1 MVRAE
6 SASDRECQITVDIR
20 GIITGSCLLIILLCG
35 FVASASPDEP
45 FSGQSSI
52 QNQILIFSGAIPSG
66 DGNVSIKAASGVM
79 YQIPAM
85 TPLGVIQTLA
95 GTDMIGSYRIGDS
108 LLLSRGIFTLDAVD
122 SWEVTG
128 TTGWFVQVNGVGLR
142 EYLLPAHEGLNTY
155 PLKNGDTVIFAFGD
169 PTLPVTSATAVIQVQ
184 IGEGKVIASQTGQL
198 QPVITQQTPLPVS
211 TLPAP
216 LQTPVPAVVTVQPPE
231 PVQTMIPAAVPVQ
244 TSSPAPSS
252 APADIITPAITVNST
267 ISPTPVPVSV
277 PEPQVIETIR
287 PIVPEPVQ
295 NVSETAPPAPV
306 PTPESTP
313 VPAPTPEPTPETVV
327 TAAST
332 PEPSPEPEVTEA
344 PEEPTPTP
352 EPTKDPAA
360 ERVIYDGKIPLP
372 SGKVNITAN
381 SGIEYEIPANSPLG
395 VLNRL
400 LTDGMINTLSITDRG
415 MKKGGILVIDGIED
429 KFFTGSKTWFA
440 QVNGLILQDYFNP
453 ETDGLNIYT
462 LKKDDV
468 LIFYYGD
475 PAEPVQ
481 SAESVLQVRMT

>member
-6 SASDRECQITVDIR
+6 SASDRECQITVAIR

-35 FVASASPDEP
+35 IASSASPDEP

-108 LLLSRGIFTLDAVD
+108 LLQSRGIFTLDAID
-122 SWEVTG
+122 SWVVTG

-155 PLKNGDTVIFAFGD
+155 PLQNGDTVVFAFGD
-169 PTLPVTSATAVIQVQ
+169 PTLPVTSATAIIQVQ
-184 IGEGKVIASQTGQL
+184 IGEGKVIAGPSDQVGPATV
-198 QPVITQQTPLPVS
+198 PETPLPTS
-211 TLPAP
+211 TPPVP
-216 LQTPVPAVVTVQPPE
+216 LQTSVPAAVPVQTQE
-231 PVQTMIPAAVPVQ
+231 PVQTLIPAAVPVQ
-244 TSSPAPSS
+244 TISPVPLPMS
-252 APADIITPAITVNST
+252 ADTITPEVTVNATVPS
-267 ISPTPVPVSV
+267 TPVPAPV
-277 PEPQVIETIR
+277 PEPEVIETIR
-287 PIVPEPVQ
+287 PINPEPVS
-295 NVSETAPPAPV
+295 NVSEPVPPLPVPTPELTPVPV

-313 VPAPTPEPTPETVV
+313 EPVVTSEPTPEV
-327 TAAST
+327 T
-332 PEPSPEPEVTEA
+332 PEPEETSV

-352 EPTKDPAA
+352 EPTKDPAT
-360 ERVIYDGKIPLP
+360 ERVIYDGNIALP

-395 VLNRL
+395 VLYRL
-400 LTDGMINTLSITDRG
+400 QADGKISTLSITDRG
-415 MKKGGILVIDGIED
+415 MRKGGILVIDGIET

-453 ETDGLNIYT
+453 ETEGLNIYQ

-481 SAESVLQVRMT
+481 SAESVIQVRMT